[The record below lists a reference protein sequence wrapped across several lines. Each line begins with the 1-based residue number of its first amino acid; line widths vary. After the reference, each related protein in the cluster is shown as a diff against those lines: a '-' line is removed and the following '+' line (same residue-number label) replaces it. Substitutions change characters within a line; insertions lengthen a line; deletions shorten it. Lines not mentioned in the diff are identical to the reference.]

1 MELRHLEIFCTVLE
15 EGSFSKAAETL
26 HLTQPTVSIHIKA
39 LEENLSVKLI
49 DRMGRKIQP
58 TEAGDLLYKYARNIV
73 TLKQDAISAI
83 NDHTGNIKGAFTMA
97 ASTIPGEYILP
108 QILSD
113 FIGEFTSVVPSVR
126 IGDSKQVFDLVSD
139 GRADIGIIGETVKD
153 RMISSESFM
162 EDEII
167 LVAPKNFK
175 ISSISQK
182 DLELLPFII
191 RSSGSGSRSTVEEVL
206 IEAGFTL
213 DKLNICAELGS
224 TQAMVE
230 ALKSSM
236 GLAFISKRAVHEL
249 IDSGDVREV
258 SIKGLP
264 IKRTLYIITNNMR
277 TNSPI
282 TKTFIS
288 FLKNY
293 K

>member
-15 EGSFSKAAETL
+15 EGSFSKAAGTL

-39 LEENLSVKLI
+39 LEETLSVKLI

-58 TEAGDLLYKYARNIV
+58 TEAGSLLYKYARNIV

-83 NDHTGNIKGAFTMA
+83 NDHTGNIKGTFTMA

-113 FIGEFTSVVPSVR
+113 FRGEFTSVVPIVR
-126 IGDSKQVFDLVSD
+126 IGDSKQVFDLVSN
-139 GRADIGIIGETVKD
+139 GRADIGVIGEAVKD
-153 RMISSESFM
+153 RMITSESFM
-162 EDEII
+162 EDEIV

-175 ISSISQK
+175 VSSISQK
-182 DLELLPFII
+182 DLEILPFII
-191 RSSGSGSRSTVEEVL
+191 RSAGSGSRSTVEKTL
-206 IEAGFTL
+206 TDSGFLL
-213 DKLNICAELGS
+213 DRLNICAELGS

-236 GLAFISKRAVHEL
+236 GLAFISKRAVKEL
-249 IDSGDVREV
+249 LISGEVREV
-258 SIKGLP
+258 AIKGFP
-264 IKRTLYIITNNMR
+264 IKRTLYTITNNMR

-282 TKTFIS
+282 TKTFLA